1 MNGGELSVHFTNS
14 VLVTVVVAL
23 IVLWRY
29 RQAILGGMMQGEGA
43 VLPLPA
49 APMLAEVRNAA
60 CDLRAYERSMRWRM
74 VAAARRS

>member
-43 VLPLPA
+43 VVVVLPA
-49 APMLAEVRNAA
+49 SMWAEIPI
-60 CDLRAYERSMRWRM
+60 LR
-74 VAAARRS
+74 